1 MTIWRGPRFM
11 EIIFLMAEFLSAS
24 GALWLSKL
32 LFIDPCISAHAHKKK
47 NPLITGKEQPD
58 DIYVS

>member
-11 EIIFLMAEFLSAS
+11 EIIFLMAEFLSAP
-24 GALWLSKL
+24 GALGLSKL

-47 NPLITGKEQPD
+47 KSPD
-58 DIYVS
+58 HREGAT